1 MESDL
6 QLAKMV
12 KICKKK
18 KTKRKKKQCEGQLE
32 AVFANIAF
40 RCNIIFQG
48 NLVRQQV
55 FVIHIFPFRV
65 PVTIE
70 VKTF

>member
-1 MESDL
+1 M
-6 QLAKMV
+6 Q
-12 KICKKK
+12 KKK
-18 KTKRKKKQCEGQLE
+18 KQGEGQLE

-48 NLVRQQV
+48 NLVRQQI
-55 FVIHIFPFRV
+55 FVIHIFLFRV